1 MRKAWIGVGY
11 AFVAL
16 VVYLSL
22 TPSPIVA
29 PSVDGVK
36 TGHVL
41 AYLWLTL
48 WFAQAYARWRT
59 RMLFSAAFIL
69 MGVGLEYL
77 QGMTSYRH
85 FAYADMLDNA
95 LGVGFGVVLA
105 ATRLGRVFPEIVRA

>member
-1 MRKAWIGVGY
+1 
-11 AFVAL
+11 
-16 VVYLSL
+16 
-22 TPSPIVA
+22 
-29 PSVDGVK
+29 
-36 TGHVL
+36 
-41 AYLWLTL
+41 
-48 WFAQAYARWRT
+48 
-59 RMLFSAAFIL
+59 